1 MAVTEHGH
9 DDNRDPLASPQT
21 VMRGRKTRAPTT
33 CLWRQ
38 NPWMAVTKHGHD
50 GLEVGGESSVGTG
63 TLTADGVRGGV
74 HEMTIRGAV
83 AERTATLVSIVL
95 ISFSAIAR

>member
-9 DDNRDPLASPQT
+9 DGS
-21 VMRGRKTRAPTT
+21 
-33 CLWRQ
+33 
-38 NPWMAVTKHGHD
+38 
-50 GLEVGGESSVGTG
+50 EVGGESSVGSG
-63 TLTADGVRGGV
+63 PLTTDGVRGGV
-74 HEMTIRGAV
+74 QEITIRGAV

>member
-1 MAVTEHGH
+1 
-9 DDNRDPLASPQT
+9 
-21 VMRGRKTRAPTT
+21 
-33 CLWRQ
+33 
-38 NPWMAVTKHGHD
+38 MAVTKHGRD
-50 GLEVGGESSVGTG
+50 GRGALYPLSPEHEPEREVY
-63 TLTADGVRGGV
+63 ARH